1 MFFDDIIGVRHVFVK
16 ELIEKHGGVLQGQWW
31 KILPKV

>member
-1 MFFDDIIGVRHVFVK
+1 MFFDDIIGVRHVFVN
-16 ELIEKHGGVLQGQWW
+16 EHGGVLQGQWW